1 MAACFAGRGA
11 PYNQSVINRVAET
24 LAHCKATL
32 TLRRMWSSDGG
43 PRLGV
48 ALSGG
53 GDSVF
58 LLYALRELGVAAAI
72 LHVNHGL
79 RGSESDRDEA
89 FVRDLARHFHVPC
102 HVFVAPVIQ
111 GNTEQEARRL
121 RYRFFRERI
130 ALGHCDAVATGHT
143 LDDQAETVLYRFLR
157 GSGTAGLSGIRPV
170 HVDPESGAAILRPL
184 LGLSRDEIRHWL
196 RDRNIEWREDSSNA
210 NHEFARN
217 RIRNRHLPEL
227 TQSINPGLP
236 QVLASTAEW
245 AQAEEDYWDGELDR
259 LQPLH
264 LERDGGAILTR
275 IQPLCALP
283 LAVQRRLLR
292 RAMELA
298 RGSLRA
304 IDFAHVEATRA
315 LLATAEGSGRL
326 QLPDLDIYRSFDWL
340 RLSRLGYDSRL
351 PRDFAVPLPVPGGI
365 GIPER
370 QLTIESELVSHSHV
384 YNSGVNGVLDRER
397 CESPLVLRNWQ
408 PGDRFQRPGH
418 APEKIKTLFQEN
430 RIPLWER
437 RGWPVVASGQSVVWS
452 RRFGVSA
459 DYAAGPDTRNAVLI
473 REVGP
478 RQVHPEELESN
489 PLDRTSTEMTSA
501 EMKRDSGAG
510 SRQTHL
516 PGAEVL

>member
-1 MAACFAGRGA
+1 M
-11 PYNQSVINRVAET
+11 INRVAES
-24 LAHCKATL
+24 LARSKGWRPGHSL
-32 TLRRMWSSDGG
+32 
-43 PRLGV
+43 RLGV
-48 ALSGG
+48 AVSGG

-58 LLYALRELGVAAAI
+58 LLYALRELGVAAAV

-79 RGSESDRDEA
+79 RGAESDRDEA
-89 FVRDLARHFHVPC
+89 FVRDLAGRFELPC

-121 RYRFFRERI
+121 RYRFFHEHI

-170 HVDPESGAAILRPL
+170 HVDPASGAMILRPL
-184 LGLSRDEIRHWL
+184 LGLGRDEIRQWL
-196 RDRNIEWREDSSNA
+196 GDRRAEWREDSSNA
-210 NHEFARN
+210 NHEYARN
-217 RIRNRHLPEL
+217 RIRNLHLPEL
-227 TQSINPGLP
+227 SRSINPGLP

-245 AQAEEDYWDGELDR
+245 AQGEEDYWSAELDR
-259 LQPLH
+259 LEPRHLARRGEAVLLRVAPL
-264 LERDGGAILTR
+264 R
-275 IQPLCALP
+275 ALD

-292 RAMELA
+292 RAMERA

-304 IDFAHVEATRA
+304 IDFAHVEAARA
-315 LLATAEGSGRL
+315 LLSTDEGSGRV

-351 PRDFAVPLPVPGGI
+351 ARDFELELPVPGRLEI
-365 GIPER
+365 AER
-370 QLTIESELVSHSHV
+370 QLTIESELVTSSHV
-384 YNSGVNGVLDRER
+384 YNGGVNGVLDRDR

-408 PGDRFQRPGH
+408 PGDQFHRSGH
-418 APEKIKTLFQEN
+418 APGKMKTLFQED

-437 RGWPVVASGQSVVWS
+437 RAWPVVVSGKSVVWS

-459 DYAAGPDTRNAVLI
+459 PYAAGPETRNAVVI
-473 REVGP
+473 REV
-478 RQVHPEELESN
+478 HSEELESN
-489 PLDRTSTEMTSA
+489 PLGTTSTD
-501 EMKRDSGAG
+501 MKRDSGAG
-510 SRQTHL
+510 SRQTHV